1 MKNINKKQK
10 IIVIFIILIVFTI
23 YNVYKKS
30 LEKNSNS
37 FNELI
42 ELNNTKENEIA
53 DNNKDNEN
61 QEKEEQEEK
70 IKVHVSGQVK
80 NEGVYELDNGCRVI
94 DAINKAGGL
103 TEEADTTQINL
114 AYIIEDA
121 SKIYVP
127 KIGEEQNEK
136 TEEQTKQYSE
146 TKQETTQ
153 NKTTKSKININ
164 TASKDELDTLPG
176 IGEVTAQ
183 KIIEYREER
192 GKFSKI
198 EDIKEVS
205 GIGDNKFEKI
215 KDLIDV

>member
-153 NKTTKSKININ
+153 
-164 TASKDELDTLPG
+164 PG